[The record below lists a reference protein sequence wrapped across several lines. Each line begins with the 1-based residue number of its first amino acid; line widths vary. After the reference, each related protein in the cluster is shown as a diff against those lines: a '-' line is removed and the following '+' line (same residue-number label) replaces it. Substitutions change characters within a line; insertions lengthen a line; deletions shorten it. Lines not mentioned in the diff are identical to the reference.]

1 MFRMLLGSAIAA
13 GRFDE
18 TRATY
23 EQVKSLHFD
32 DSYTHSFG
40 ALLAFLQNDPSA
52 MQAEWAWA
60 AQNPAVAGPVIFR
73 EARVQ
78 AYHGRFR
85 ESHRLTQQ
93 AVDSSKKSG
102 DILNTTFYQNNEAL
116 REAEAG
122 RFTESLHLLSETRGR
137 DDDRY
142 DWPLATLVSARASE
156 LTEAQKRADA
166 LEQAYPYDT
175 RILDYSLPTIRA
187 AVKLRQGDPAAAIE
201 LLRPAT
207 KYEMAQGLGFDNLY
221 PAYIRG
227 LAYLQMKEGSLAA
240 PEFQKLIDHPGLV
253 GDFLTGAIAHL
264 QLGRAQAMTADYA
277 AARKSYE
284 EFLTLWRDAD
294 PDLPVYKEAKAEY
307 AALIKTR
314 LVGKN
319 NRTPH

>member
-1 MFRMLLGSAIAA
+1 
-13 GRFDE
+13 
-18 TRATY
+18 
-23 EQVKSLHFD
+23 
-32 DSYTHSFG
+32 
-40 ALLAFLQNDPSA
+40 

-102 DILNTTFYQNNEAL
+102 NMSDATFFQNNEAL

-122 RFTESLHLLSETRGR
+122 RFAESLHLLSETRGR
-137 DDDRY
+137 ADNRNTRS
-142 DWPLATLVSARASE
+142 LASLVSARAND

-166 LEQAYPYDT
+166 LEQAYPHGIW
-175 RILDYSLPTIRA
+175 ILHYSLPTIRA
-187 AVKLRQGDPAAAIE
+187 AVKVRQGDPAAAIE

-207 KYEMAQGLGFDNLY
+207 EYEMAQDLPFDNLY

-227 LAYLQMKEGSLAA
+227 LAYLQMKDGSLAA
-240 PEFQKLIDHPGLV
+240 PEFQKLIDHPGIV
-253 GDFLTGAIAHL
+253 GDFVTGAIAHL
-264 QLGRAQAMTADYA
+264 QLGRAQAMAGDYA
-277 AARKSYE
+277 AARKAYE

-314 LVGKN
+314 FAEGLASSKY
-319 NRTPH
+319 

>member
-1 MFRMLLGSAIAA
+1 
-13 GRFDE
+13 
-18 TRATY
+18 
-23 EQVKSLHFD
+23 
-32 DSYTHSFG
+32 
-40 ALLAFLQNDPSA
+40 

-93 AVDSSKKSG
+93 AVNSSKKSG
-102 DILNTTFYQNNEAL
+102 DTFYENNEAL

-122 RFTESLHLLSETRGR
+122 RFAESLHLLSETRGR
-137 DDDRY
+137 DDSRNARL
-142 DWPLATLVSARASE
+142 LATFVSARAND
-156 LTEAQKRADA
+156 LTEAQKQADA
-166 LEQAYPYDT
+166 LEQAYPHAT
-175 RILDYSLPTIRA
+175 LILDYSLPTIRA

-207 KYEMAQGLGFDNLY
+207 KYEMAQDLPFDNLY

-240 PEFQKLIDHPGLV
+240 PEFQKLIDHPGIV
-253 GDFLTGAIAHL
+253 GDFVTGAIAHL
-264 QLGRAQAMTADYA
+264 QLGRAQAMTGDYA

>member
-1 MFRMLLGSAIAA
+1 MF
-13 GRFDE
+13 D
-18 TRATY
+18 
-23 EQVKSLHFD
+23 
-32 DSYTHSFG
+32 
-40 ALLAFLQNDPSA
+40 
-52 MQAEWAWA
+52 
-60 AQNPAVAGPVIFR
+60 
-73 EARVQ
+73 
-78 AYHGRFR
+78 
-85 ESHRLTQQ
+85 
-93 AVDSSKKSG
+93 
-102 DILNTTFYQNNEAL
+102 
-116 REAEAG
+116 
-122 RFTESLHLLSETRGR
+122 
-137 DDDRY
+137 
-142 DWPLATLVSARASE
+142 

-166 LEQAYPYDT
+166 LEQAYPYHSL
-175 RILDYSLPTIRA
+175 ILEYNLPTIRA

-207 KYEMAQGLGFDNLY
+207 KYEMAQNLGFDNLY

-240 PEFQKLIDHPGLV
+240 PEFQKLIDHPGIV
-253 GDFLTGAIAHL
+253 GDFVIGAIAHL
-264 QLGRAQAMTADYA
+264 QLGRAQAMTGDYA